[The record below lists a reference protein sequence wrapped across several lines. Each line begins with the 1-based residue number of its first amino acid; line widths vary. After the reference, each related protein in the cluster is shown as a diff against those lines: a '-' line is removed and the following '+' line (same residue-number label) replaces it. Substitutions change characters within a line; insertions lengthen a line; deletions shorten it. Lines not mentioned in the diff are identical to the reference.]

1 MRQFG
6 CIELT
11 LNDALLLRD
20 AIRPLSKV
28 EPYDPI
34 TVVRFCERLYEG
46 ILRLK
51 TGDDIKTINIRL
63 EEQDALFI
71 NHFVGNEDWQNAMN
85 LLEQTWLVLYELR
98 HQSVFPRGEREA
110 AAAIDQLAQG
120 SAQPPWG
127 PDQPYARY

>member
-34 TVVRFCERLYEG
+34 TVIRFCERLYEA

-51 TGDDIKTINIRL
+51 MADDLKAINIKI

-71 NHFVGNEDWQNAMN
+71 NQFVGNEDWQNAMN

-98 HQSVFPRGEREA
+98 HQRVFPRGEGEA
-110 AAAIDQLAQG
+110 AVVDQLAEG
-120 SAQPPWG
+120 SPPPPWG
-127 PDQPYARY
+127 PGQPYARY